1 MITTTRVFSV
11 IVKPMDRFRALPAAR
26 SSSVELK
33 SIERETDHGTL
44 GEPKS
49 GQIWLKFWFGQK
61 CLLIKYGGKYSF
73 SPRGFRFCLPWKWL
87 YEYICLRIFM
97 VGLTTGNIVQFCSNK
112 LSANIHLTLFNF
124 LKYLCNKYL
133 RLESRPA
140 AAALRQNGNVQVAV
154 RRKRMSYILLS
165 YS

>member
-1 MITTTRVFSV
+1 
-11 IVKPMDRFRALPAAR
+11 
-26 SSSVELK
+26 
-33 SIERETDHGTL
+33 
-44 GEPKS
+44 
-49 GQIWLKFWFGQK
+49 
-61 CLLIKYGGKYSF
+61 
-73 SPRGFRFCLPWKWL
+73 
-87 YEYICLRIFM
+87 M

-140 AAALRQNGNVQVAV
+140 AALRQNGNVQVAV

-165 YS
+165 SS